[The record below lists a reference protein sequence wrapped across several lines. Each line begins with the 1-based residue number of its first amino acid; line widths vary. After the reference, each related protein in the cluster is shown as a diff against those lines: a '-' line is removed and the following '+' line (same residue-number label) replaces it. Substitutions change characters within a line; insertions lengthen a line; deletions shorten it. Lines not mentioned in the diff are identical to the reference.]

1 MREATE
7 AGIHIQTY
15 SDTQVLAAERSKELD
30 FYTKKTGMPCRI
42 TGNLNSM
49 LYEEPPKMLLIDL
62 EHKERLEAFQ
72 QAHAEWAVSYT
83 HLDVYKRQCIPCF
96 TPGRLWK

>member
-62 EHKERLEAFQ
+62 EHKERHMQSGRKESAAAFSPAKNIWSIVRLERIKDT
-72 QAHAEWAVSYT
+72 V
-83 HLDVYKRQCIPCF
+83 
-96 TPGRLWK
+96 

>member
-62 EHKERLEAFQ
+62 EHKERLEAGTCRVGERKVQ
-72 QAHAEWAVSYT
+72 QLFLLQRISGVLSAWSE
-83 HLDVYKRQCIPCF
+83 
-96 TPGRLWK
+96 